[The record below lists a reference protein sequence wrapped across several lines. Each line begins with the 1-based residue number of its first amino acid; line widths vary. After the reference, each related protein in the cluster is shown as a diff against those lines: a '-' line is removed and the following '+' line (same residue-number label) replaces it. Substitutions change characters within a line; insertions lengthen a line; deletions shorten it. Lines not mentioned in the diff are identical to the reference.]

1 VSQDVK
7 IGVSAN
13 TTGAANQ
20 LKDIERATDGVADA
34 ALNVAKATKAAA
46 DGMRQMEAIA
56 QRLKHVQS
64 ILSGQ
69 LGKPVDAADAALFLH
84 NFERMR
90 NGRGIGSQRIR
101 AFDTFESWYG
111 GHSSTFKK
119 AADADRHR
127 RYVLGV
133 GMQNTGFARS
143 NGIPAFPAPHQPE
156 SPFTNPAKRV
166 GSSVMSFGKGM
177 LAIAGITSVMGMLG
191 QAVDMATEEAVGL
204 DTLKRRSG
212 DLGVSFGQLQAQV
225 RSTAEGMGLTFV
237 EASRLANQLAKTT
250 GNFDHGAGDLRTSI
264 GFARSFGLE
273 PGDTTQFFGTM
284 RRLGVQGAGDNE
296 SRRLALMIA
305 DAIEKGGYTAKAD
318 EVLKAVADFSSQAAR
333 ITLSTPNVET
343 FASYLSGLTRTGIPG
358 LDPAGAA
365 GILGAADAS
374 VRRGGGMGEAGLNF
388 SYAALMRGTRGLNN
402 PVMAEALW
410 EGGLFGTTA
419 GVFGPGGAL
428 GAWAKAHGMPVPDLN
443 GETNFSKMRGLMR
456 SQYGNSPFYL
466 DAVKNYFGLSSISQ
480 ASALDMMSPADLTS
494 SQALVEGAGLK
505 LSDLSGSGIQGI
517 AQISGARDWGD
528 LMRVYGGVR
537 SRGDLQDKDRAGLS
551 DAFKSGDF
559 DTLQKALVRFVG
571 THDQEQ
577 TDGSETRQTIAD
589 LKNELTRVGAELFD
603 PINAIR
609 NVVVGTSKV
618 LRGDTGNGQ
627 IGSIMKLPGGDEGYL
642 DPNSGQFIQIPTF
655 GVTPMPSDVTAPGT
669 AAGGRVSVG
678 VTGEIT
684 LPVTD
689 QNGNQRG
696 TATLRPYVK
705 RPPVGID
712 DVGRTGVW

>member
-1 VSQDVK
+1 VSQEVK

-13 TTGAANQ
+13 TSGAANQ

-34 ALNVAKATKAAA
+34 AENVAKATKAAA
-46 DGMRQMEAIA
+46 AGMSQMEAIA

-69 LGKPVDAADAALFLH
+69 LGKPVDSADATLFLH

-127 RYVLGV
+127 RYVFGV

-156 SPFTNPAKRV
+156 SPFANPAKRA

-191 QAVDMATEEAVGL
+191 QAVDMATEEAVGI

-212 DLGVSFGQLQAQV
+212 DLGIGFGKLQDQV

-237 EASRLANQLAKTT
+237 EATRLANQLAKTT
-250 GNFDHGAGDLRTSI
+250 GSFGNGAGDLRTSV
-264 GFARSFGLE
+264 GFARSFGLD

-333 ITLSTPNVET
+333 ITLSTPNVEG
-343 FASYLSGLTRTGIPG
+343 FASFMAGLTRTGIPG

-428 GAWAKAHGMPVPDLN
+428 GEWAKAHGMAVPDLN

-456 SQYGNSPFYL
+456 SQYGNSPYYL

-494 SQALVEGAGLK
+494 SQALVERAGLK

-528 LMRVYGGVR
+528 LMRVYSGVT
-537 SRGDLQDKDRAGLS
+537 SRGDLEDGDRAGLS
-551 DAFKSGDF
+551 EALKSGDF

-589 LKNELTRVGAELFD
+589 LKNELTRVGGELLK
-603 PINAIR
+603 PIDEIRKAVTLMADFIAPTKGAGAADNGSALSNLNAVPGAIDQI
-609 NVVVGTSKV
+609 N
-618 LRGDTGNGQ
+618 Q
-627 IGSIMKLPGGDEGYL
+627 IGLTPIPDGVKPPGVG
-642 DPNSGQFIQIPTF
+642 
-655 GVTPMPSDVTAPGT
+655 GT
-669 AAGGRVSVG
+669 QVHVG
-678 VTGEIT
+678 VTGEVT

-689 QNGNQRG
+689 QNGTRRG
-696 TATLRPYVK
+696 TATVRPYIAN
-705 RPPVGID
+705 RPAGVGVPLIAP
-712 DVGRTGVW
+712 W